1 MSDCSATD
9 VAATG
14 EEVLLSH
21 VLFGHSSLLLPLL
34 GIAEGSLHEVAAAA
48 ARCRCY
54 HHFPLDGEYLRNL
67 YLHSS

>member
-21 VLFGHSSLLLPLL
+21 VLFGHSSLFSPLL
-34 GIAEGSLHEVAAAA
+34 GVAEGFLH
-48 ARCRCY
+48 
-54 HHFPLDGEYLRNL
+54 
-67 YLHSS
+67 